1 MRTLINSP
9 MYNINVTAFS
19 RKGEGWSMDP
29 KPSGMR
35 VWWRDFQISVSNVHQ

>member
-1 MRTLINSP
+1 

-19 RKGEGWSMDP
+19 RKGEGWNMGP

-35 VWWRDFQISVSNVHQ
+35 VCWRDFQILVSTLT